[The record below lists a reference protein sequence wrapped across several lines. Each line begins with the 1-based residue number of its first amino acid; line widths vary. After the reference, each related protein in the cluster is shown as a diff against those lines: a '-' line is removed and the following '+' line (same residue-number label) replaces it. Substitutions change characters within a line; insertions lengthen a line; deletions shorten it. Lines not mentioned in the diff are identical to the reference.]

1 MMRHRTNKNKSAF
14 LSSSE
19 SSNSS
24 SSSFREFAR
33 AETVGRA
40 GGRRRRRLEKK
51 KKKEINTR
59 RRVQKESERVF
70 VGKLD
75 PPFFSFFFVGK
86 NVRLFFERLDSY
98 FLWQMEERDDE
109 EEEEEEEDAS
119 RRGGRR
125 VGRRALPSKR
135 AIDAAFEHLRQ
146 SGGKGK
152 ATTDTDDD
160 DDDDDAG
167 MSYRNLRDACDAFGF
182 HHWTEAD
189 VENMI
194 DAYELS
200 ESKGEIALVDIN
212 QSRRPSRRD
221 DDDDDDDD
229 DDEKKKKK
237 KKNPSR
243 EMVAEVTKKGFLEI
257 VRRCGARE
265 AR

>member
-1 MMRHRTNKNKSAF
+1 MRP
-14 LSSSE
+14 
-19 SSNSS
+19 SS
-24 SSSFREFAR
+24 SSSSREEEEEGDQHAAAR
-33 AETVGRA
+33 AERERA
-40 GGRRRRRLEKK
+40 RFRVK
-51 KKKEINTR
+51 TR
-59 RRVQKESERVF
+59 
-70 VGKLD
+70 
-75 PPFFSFFFVGK
+75 PPFFLSCGEKRVSFSKDLTVTFCG
-86 NVRLFFERLDSY
+86 
-98 FLWQMEERDDE
+98 MEERDDE
-109 EEEEEEEDAS
+109 EAEEEEDAS

-146 SGGKGK
+146 SGKGK
-152 ATTDTDDD
+152 ARRATTDKDD

-167 MSYRNLRDACDAFGF
+167 LSYRNLRDACDAFGF

-221 DDDDDDDD
+221 DDDDD
-229 DDEKKKKK
+229 EKKK

>member
-1 MMRHRTNKNKSAF
+1 
-14 LSSSE
+14 
-19 SSNSS
+19 
-24 SSSFREFAR
+24 
-33 AETVGRA
+33 
-40 GGRRRRRLEKK
+40 
-51 KKKEINTR
+51 
-59 RRVQKESERVF
+59 
-70 VGKLD
+70 
-75 PPFFSFFFVGK
+75 
-86 NVRLFFERLDSY
+86 
-98 FLWQMEERDDE
+98 MEERDDDE
-109 EEEEEEEDAS
+109 EEEEEEEEEEAS

-146 SGGKGK
+146 SGKGK
-152 ATTDTDDD
+152 ARRNATTDTDDD
-160 DDDDDAG
+160 DDDDAG
-167 MSYRNLRDACDAFGF
+167 LSYRNLRDACDAFGF

-229 DDEKKKKK
+229 EKKKK

>member
-1 MMRHRTNKNKSAF
+1 MK
-14 LSSSE
+14 
-19 SSNSS
+19 
-24 SSSFREFAR
+24 
-33 AETVGRA
+33 
-40 GGRRRRRLEKK
+40 
-51 KKKEINTR
+51 TR
-59 RRVQKESERVF
+59 
-70 VGKLD
+70 
-75 PPFFSFFFVGK
+75 PPFFLSFCGEKRVSFSKDLTVTFCG
-86 NVRLFFERLDSY
+86 
-98 FLWQMEERDDE
+98 MEERDDE
-109 EEEEEEEDAS
+109 EAEEEEDAS
-119 RRGGRR
+119 RTGGRR

-146 SGGKGK
+146 SGKGK
-152 ATTDTDDD
+152 ARRATTDKDD

-167 MSYRNLRDACDAFGF
+167 LSYRNLRDACDAFGF

-200 ESKGEIALVDIN
+200 ESKGEIALVDKN
-212 QSRRPSRRD
+212 RRHRRRD

-229 DDEKKKKK
+229 EKKK

>member
-1 MMRHRTNKNKSAF
+1 
-14 LSSSE
+14 
-19 SSNSS
+19 
-24 SSSFREFAR
+24 
-33 AETVGRA
+33 
-40 GGRRRRRLEKK
+40 
-51 KKKEINTR
+51 
-59 RRVQKESERVF
+59 
-70 VGKLD
+70 
-75 PPFFSFFFVGK
+75 
-86 NVRLFFERLDSY
+86 
-98 FLWQMEERDDE
+98 MEERDDDDD

-146 SGGKGK
+146 SGKGK
-152 ATTDTDDD
+152 ARRATTDKDD

-167 MSYRNLRDACDAFGF
+167 LSYRNLRDACDAFGF

-229 DDEKKKKK
+229 EKKKK

>member
-1 MMRHRTNKNKSAF
+1 MK
-14 LSSSE
+14 
-19 SSNSS
+19 
-24 SSSFREFAR
+24 
-33 AETVGRA
+33 
-40 GGRRRRRLEKK
+40 
-51 KKKEINTR
+51 TR
-59 RRVQKESERVF
+59 
-70 VGKLD
+70 
-75 PPFFSFFFVGK
+75 PPFFLSFCGEKRVSFSKDLTVTFCGI
-86 NVRLFFERLDSY
+86 
-98 FLWQMEERDDE
+98 MEERDDDDE

-146 SGGKGK
+146 SGKGK
-152 ATTDTDDD
+152 ARRATTDKDD

-167 MSYRNLRDACDAFGF
+167 LSYRNLRDACDAFGF

>member
-1 MMRHRTNKNKSAF
+1 MK
-14 LSSSE
+14 
-19 SSNSS
+19 
-24 SSSFREFAR
+24 
-33 AETVGRA
+33 
-40 GGRRRRRLEKK
+40 
-51 KKKEINTR
+51 TR
-59 RRVQKESERVF
+59 
-70 VGKLD
+70 
-75 PPFFSFFFVGK
+75 PPFFLSFCGEKRVSFSKDLTVTFCG
-86 NVRLFFERLDSY
+86 
-98 FLWQMEERDDE
+98 MEERDDDEE

-146 SGGKGK
+146 SGKGGKARRN
-152 ATTDTDDD
+152 ATTDKDD

-167 MSYRNLRDACDAFGF
+167 LSYRNLRDACDAFGF

-229 DDEKKKKK
+229 EKKKK

>member
-1 MMRHRTNKNKSAF
+1 M
-14 LSSSE
+14 
-19 SSNSS
+19 
-24 SSSFREFAR
+24 
-33 AETVGRA
+33 
-40 GGRRRRRLEKK
+40 
-51 KKKEINTR
+51 
-59 RRVQKESERVF
+59 QKESERVF

-109 EEEEEEEDAS
+109 EAEEAEEEDAS

-146 SGGKGK
+146 SGKGK
-152 ATTDTDDD
+152 ARRATTDKDD

-167 MSYRNLRDACDAFGF
+167 LSYRNLRDACDAFGF

-221 DDDDDDDD
+221 DDDD
-229 DDEKKKKK
+229 EKKKK

>member
-1 MMRHRTNKNKSAF
+1 MK
-14 LSSSE
+14 
-19 SSNSS
+19 
-24 SSSFREFAR
+24 
-33 AETVGRA
+33 
-40 GGRRRRRLEKK
+40 
-51 KKKEINTR
+51 TR
-59 RRVQKESERVF
+59 
-70 VGKLD
+70 
-75 PPFFSFFFVGK
+75 PPFFLSCGEKRVSFSKDLTVTFC
-86 NVRLFFERLDSY
+86 D
-98 FLWQMEERDDE
+98 MEERDDE
-109 EEEEEEEDAS
+109 ETEEEEDAS
-119 RRGGRR
+119 RTGGRR

-146 SGGKGK
+146 SGKGK
-152 ATTDTDDD
+152 ARRATTDKDD

-167 MSYRNLRDACDAFGF
+167 LSYRNLRDACDAFGF

-221 DDDDDDDD
+221 YDD
-229 DDEKKKKK
+229 DDEKKK

>member
-1 MMRHRTNKNKSAF
+1 MK
-14 LSSSE
+14 
-19 SSNSS
+19 
-24 SSSFREFAR
+24 
-33 AETVGRA
+33 
-40 GGRRRRRLEKK
+40 
-51 KKKEINTR
+51 TR
-59 RRVQKESERVF
+59 
-70 VGKLD
+70 
-75 PPFFSFFFVGK
+75 PPFFLSFCGEKRVSFSKDLTVTFCG
-86 NVRLFFERLDSY
+86 
-98 FLWQMEERDDE
+98 MEERDDE
-109 EEEEEEEDAS
+109 EAEEEEDAS

-146 SGGKGK
+146 SGKGK
-152 ATTDTDDD
+152 ARRATTDKDD

-167 MSYRNLRDACDAFGF
+167 LSYRNLRDACDAFGF

-221 DDDDDDDD
+221 DDDDDDD
-229 DDEKKKKK
+229 EKKK

>member
-1 MMRHRTNKNKSAF
+1 
-14 LSSSE
+14 
-19 SSNSS
+19 
-24 SSSFREFAR
+24 
-33 AETVGRA
+33 
-40 GGRRRRRLEKK
+40 
-51 KKKEINTR
+51 
-59 RRVQKESERVF
+59 
-70 VGKLD
+70 
-75 PPFFSFFFVGK
+75 
-86 NVRLFFERLDSY
+86 
-98 FLWQMEERDDE
+98 MEERD
-109 EEEEEEEDAS
+109 EEEDAS
-119 RRGGRR
+119 RGGRL
-125 VGRRALPSKR
+125 GRRRAFPSKQ
-135 AIDAAFEHLRQ
+135 AIDAAFEHLRR
-146 SGGKGK
+146 GGVSA
-152 ATTDTDDD
+152 ATDDDGDDD
-160 DDDDDAG
+160 DDDDDDDDGLDAG
-167 MSYRNLRDACDAFGF
+167 FSYRNLRDACDAFGF

-229 DDEKKKKK
+229 EKKK

>member
-1 MMRHRTNKNKSAF
+1 
-14 LSSSE
+14 
-19 SSNSS
+19 
-24 SSSFREFAR
+24 
-33 AETVGRA
+33 
-40 GGRRRRRLEKK
+40 
-51 KKKEINTR
+51 
-59 RRVQKESERVF
+59 
-70 VGKLD
+70 
-75 PPFFSFFFVGK
+75 
-86 NVRLFFERLDSY
+86 
-98 FLWQMEERDDE
+98 MEERDDDD

-146 SGGKGK
+146 SGKGK
-152 ATTDTDDD
+152 ARRNATTDKDD

-167 MSYRNLRDACDAFGF
+167 LSYRNLRDACDAFGF

-229 DDEKKKKK
+229 EKKKK

>member
-1 MMRHRTNKNKSAF
+1 
-14 LSSSE
+14 
-19 SSNSS
+19 
-24 SSSFREFAR
+24 
-33 AETVGRA
+33 
-40 GGRRRRRLEKK
+40 
-51 KKKEINTR
+51 
-59 RRVQKESERVF
+59 
-70 VGKLD
+70 
-75 PPFFSFFFVGK
+75 
-86 NVRLFFERLDSY
+86 
-98 FLWQMEERDDE
+98 MEERDDE
-109 EEEEEEEDAS
+109 EEAEEEEDAS

-146 SGGKGK
+146 SGKGK
-152 ATTDTDDD
+152 ARRATTDKD

-167 MSYRNLRDACDAFGF
+167 LSYRNLRDACDAFGF
-182 HHWTEAD
+182 HHWTETD

-221 DDDDDDDD
+221 DDDDDDD
-229 DDEKKKKK
+229 EKKK